1 MLRQQLSVIF
11 ITASSLLVSS
21 QQQQSDTIATQ
32 ELQEIVIQAPKVLR
46 KSDMDVLYPSVSAIE
61 HSKTPLQM
69 LKNLMIPTLTVN
81 EALSSVTSSGQSV
94 QVRING
100 REASLDQVRNLLPG
114 DYKAGGM
121 DR

>member
-61 HSKTPLQM
+61 HSKNGLQM
-69 LKNLMIPTLTVN
+69 LKNLMIPHSPSMR
-81 EALSSVTSSGQSV
+81 LSQ
-94 QVRING
+94 
-100 REASLDQVRNLLPG
+100 A
-114 DYKAGGM
+114 
-121 DR
+121 

>member
-61 HSKTPLQM
+61 HSKKRP
-69 LKNLMIPTLTVN
+69 
-81 EALSSVTSSGQSV
+81 AD
-94 QVRING
+94 
-100 REASLDQVRNLLPG
+100 A
-114 DYKAGGM
+114 
-121 DR
+121 